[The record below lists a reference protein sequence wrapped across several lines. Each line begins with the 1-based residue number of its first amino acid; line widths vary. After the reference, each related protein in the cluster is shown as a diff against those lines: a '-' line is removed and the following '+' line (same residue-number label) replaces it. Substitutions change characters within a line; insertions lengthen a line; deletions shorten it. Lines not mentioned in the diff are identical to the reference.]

1 MGSSGAFSIPPVTR
15 LRIGWL
21 GHDSETIG
29 DGLRTYSRNVTA
41 GLADRGAEIVFVH
54 HERALDDGRLSF
66 SLGGT
71 PVFQRRVV
79 IAHRQ
84 SRSRLESIL
93 REHRVDV
100 VHLSAPFSTLDF
112 VIPRLCQAMGVP
124 IVVTF
129 HVPFARAAS
138 RWSMLASVVYRLYAR
153 TLADCDRVIVLG
165 AEQRNLLVG
174 LGVPESR
181 ITVLPNGVDLDSY
194 SPGPSVAREAFG
206 AERIFCFVGRVD
218 PEKRVEQLVRAFLDA
233 SPPPATR
240 LLIVGDGVDLPRLR
254 RRYVDPR
261 VVFTGAILD
270 ERSRIDILR
279 ASDAFFLP
287 SQLEAHSLAL
297 LEAMACGIAVVATA
311 VGNHVEMVAGAGVL
325 LNPHRLPAELD
336 LAMRDLLES
345 PELCR
350 LLGAQARKR
359 AEELF
364 ALRSHVDGLVATY
377 SSVIC
382 GRTAGSQLV
391 RMDAT
396 G

>member
-1 MGSSGAFSIPPVTR
+1 MTR

-41 GLADRGAEIVFVH
+41 GLAKRGAEIVFVH
-54 HERALDDGRLSF
+54 HEKALDDGRLSF
-66 SLGGT
+66 SLMGT

-84 SRSRLESIL
+84 SRRRLESIL
-93 REHRVDV
+93 REQRVDV

-112 VIPRLCQAMGVP
+112 AIPRLCHALGVP

-129 HVPFARAAS
+129 HVPFAMAAS

-153 TLADCDRVIVLG
+153 TLAECDQIIVLG
-165 AEQRNLLVG
+165 AEQRNLLVD
-174 LGVPESR
+174 LGVPRSR
-181 ITVLPNGVDLDSY
+181 ITVLPNGVDLEKY

-218 PEKRVEQLVRAFLDA
+218 PEKRVDQLVLAFLA
-233 SPPPATR
+233 ALPPLTTR
-240 LLIVGDGVDLPRLR
+240 LLIVGDGVELARLR

-270 ERSRIDILR
+270 ERSRVDILR

-287 SQLEAHSLAL
+287 SHLEAHSLAL

-311 VGNHVEMVAGAGVL
+311 VGNHVEMVDGAGML
-325 LNPHRLPAELD
+325 LNPHRLTAELD
-336 LAMRDLLES
+336 LAMRDLIES

-350 LLGAQARKR
+350 VLGAQARKR
-359 AEELF
+359 AEVF
-364 ALRSHVDGLVATY
+364 ALGTHVDGLFATY
-377 SSVIC
+377 GSVIC
-382 GRTAGSQLV
+382 GRAGGSQLV